1 MSSITTPAPVST
13 TATTSVETS
22 EKTPAPAKNAYEMFL
37 TFLEREEGQ
46 VYKAKLNAME
56 AAEEE
61 CYAVLDYLRRRWD
74 LPSMTRTEL
83 KAQKIADIPLIA
95 KSVAYFEKLGLEF
108 QGFPEPTNRQFYEN
122 AQVMYTQMDK
132 LIAEHKELL
141 KEAQAAAIAYETC
154 LDSVGAA

>member
-1 MSSITTPAPVST
+1 MTTVATPAPVST
-13 TATTSVETS
+13 TATTSVEAS

-46 VYKAKLNAME
+46 VYKAKLNAIE

-61 CYAVLDYLRRRWD
+61 CYAILDYLRRRCA

-83 KAQKIADIPLIA
+83 KALKNADVPLIA

-122 AQVMYTQMDK
+122 SLVMYTQLDK
-132 LIAEHKELL
+132 IMAEHRELL
-141 KEAQAAAIAYETC
+141 KEAQAAAVAYETC